1 MAWASLSPSWRRAA
15 SPWLLNASAV
25 TRSAVAKTIARLEQ
39 RLKVRLFN
47 RTTRKQSL
55 TDHGQSY
62 YERCVRALAELEA
75 AEECL
80 ESNRKAPAGKLRVT
94 APVLFGRHCVA
105 PTLLALSERHRDLQL
120 EVSFNDRVVDLVEE
134 GFDLAVRVGPL
145 PDSSNLVARRLG
157 MQRMGICASPE
168 YLARHGRP
176 SNASE
181 LNGHLRIAY
190 LSAGRAVPWR
200 VFGDDGE
207 VFVPQVKI
215 RLGFDDLQAIAD
227 AAIAGA
233 GLAWLPCWMMSPEVK
248 AGRLDGGRERRSH
261 ARDRDSRG
269 LAAHDAPTDESAC
282 SGGRAGERDS
292 KTCWVSKLLRR
303 CPMAT
308 GLLVRLDAQAGKERE
323 VEQFLKSAL
332 PLVEEEIGTRS
343 WFAVRF
349 GKGEYGIFDTF
360 LDDASL
366 EEHLQGPV
374 AMALQQSTDLFDSE
388 PRVQKVE
395 VLADKLPVNPDAAR
409 HQGPAAHIQGQG
421 RS

>member
-1 MAWASLSPSWRRAA
+1 MNERLNGVGVFVAVVEAGSFAVAA
-15 SPWLLNASAV
+15 QRLAV
-25 TRSAVAKTIARLEQ
+25 TRSAVAKTIAKLEQ

-105 PTLLALSERHRDLQL
+105 PTLLALGERHRDLQL
-120 EVSFNDRVVDLVEE
+120 EVSLNDRVVDLVEE

-181 LNGHLRIAY
+181 WNSHLRIAY

-200 VFGDDGE
+200 VFGTDGE
-207 VFVPQVKI
+207 EFVPQVKI

-248 AGRLDGGRERRSH
+248 AGRLEVVVSGDQMPGTEIH
-261 ARDRDSRG
+261 AVWPRATHLPMKVRV
-269 LAAHDAPTDESAC
+269 AVDAL
-282 SGGRAGERDS
+282 
-292 KTCWVSKLLRR
+292 VS
-303 CPMAT
+303 
-308 GLLVRLDAQAGKERE
+308 
-323 VEQFLKSAL
+323 
-332 PLVEEEIGTRS
+332 EI
-343 WFAVRF
+343 
-349 GKGEYGIFDTF
+349 
-360 LDDASL
+360 
-366 EEHLQGPV
+366 
-374 AMALQQSTDLFDSE
+374 
-388 PRVQKVE
+388 PRM
-395 VLADKLPVNPDAAR
+395 L
-409 HQGPAAHIQGQG
+409 GQ
-421 RS
+421 

>member
-1 MAWASLSPSWRRAA
+1 MNERLDGVGVFVAVVEAGSFAVAA
-15 SPWLLNASAV
+15 QRLAV
-25 TRSAVAKTIARLEQ
+25 TRSAVAKTIAKLEQ

-75 AEECL
+75 AEEVL

-105 PTLLALSERHRDLQL
+105 PTLLALSEQHRDLQL
-120 EVSFNDRVVDLVEE
+120 EVSLNDRVVDLVEE

-145 PDSSNLVARRLG
+145 PDSSNQVARRLG
-157 MQRMGICASPE
+157 VQRMGICASPE

-176 SNASE
+176 SSASE
-181 LNGHLRIAY
+181 LHGHMRIAY
-190 LSAGRAVPWR
+190 LNAGRAVPWR

-248 AGRLDGGRERRSH
+248 AGRLAVVVSSEHMPGTEIYAVWPRATHLPMKVRV
-261 ARDRDSRG
+261 AV
-269 LAAHDAPTDESAC
+269 DAL
-282 SGGRAGERDS
+282 
-292 KTCWVSKLLRR
+292 VS
-303 CPMAT
+303 
-308 GLLVRLDAQAGKERE
+308 
-323 VEQFLKSAL
+323 
-332 PLVEEEIGTRS
+332 EIP
-343 WFAVRF
+343 
-349 GKGEYGIFDTF
+349 KM
-360 LDDASL
+360 L
-366 EEHLQGPV
+366 
-374 AMALQQSTDLFDSE
+374 
-388 PRVQKVE
+388 
-395 VLADKLPVNPDAAR
+395 
-409 HQGPAAHIQGQG
+409 GQ
-421 RS
+421 

>member
-1 MAWASLSPSWRRAA
+1 MRQSLDPAGESAVNERLDGVGVFVAVVEAGSFAVAA
-15 SPWLLNASAV
+15 QRLAV
-25 TRSAVAKTIARLEQ
+25 TRSAVAKTIARVEQ

-55 TDHGQSY
+55 TDHGQAY

-105 PTLLALSERHRDLQL
+105 PTLLALSEQHRDLQL

-157 MQRMGICASPE
+157 VQRMGICASPE
-168 YLARHGRP
+168 YLARHGCP
-176 SNASE
+176 SNAGE

-207 VFVPQVKI
+207 VLVPQVKI

-248 AGRLDGGRERRSH
+248 AGRLAVVVSGDHMPGTEIH
-261 ARDRDSRG
+261 AVWPRATHLPMKVRV
-269 LAAHDAPTDESAC
+269 AVDAL
-282 SGGRAGERDS
+282 
-292 KTCWVSKLLRR
+292 VS
-303 CPMAT
+303 
-308 GLLVRLDAQAGKERE
+308 
-323 VEQFLKSAL
+323 
-332 PLVEEEIGTRS
+332 EI
-343 WFAVRF
+343 
-349 GKGEYGIFDTF
+349 
-360 LDDASL
+360 
-366 EEHLQGPV
+366 
-374 AMALQQSTDLFDSE
+374 
-388 PRVQKVE
+388 PRM
-395 VLADKLPVNPDAAR
+395 L
-409 HQGPAAHIQGQG
+409 GQ
-421 RS
+421 

>member
-1 MAWASLSPSWRRAA
+1 MDPTGESVVNERLDGVGVFVAVVEAGSFAVAAQRLS
-15 SPWLLNASAV
+15 V

-120 EVSFNDRVVDLVEE
+120 EMSLNDRVVDLVEE
-134 GFDLAVRVGPL
+134 GFDLAVRVGAL

-157 MQRMGICASPE
+157 TQRMGICASPE

-248 AGRLDGGRERRSH
+248 AGRLAVVVSGDRMPGTEIH
-261 ARDRDSRG
+261 AVWPRATHLPMKVRV
-269 LAAHDAPTDESAC
+269 AVDAL
-282 SGGRAGERDS
+282 
-292 KTCWVSKLLRR
+292 VS
-303 CPMAT
+303 
-308 GLLVRLDAQAGKERE
+308 
-323 VEQFLKSAL
+323 
-332 PLVEEEIGTRS
+332 EI
-343 WFAVRF
+343 
-349 GKGEYGIFDTF
+349 
-360 LDDASL
+360 
-366 EEHLQGPV
+366 P
-374 AMALQQSTDLFDSE
+374 AML
-388 PRVQKVE
+388 
-395 VLADKLPVNPDAAR
+395 
-409 HQGPAAHIQGQG
+409 GQ
-421 RS
+421 